1 VGAGL
6 SHPQHFEVASALLCV
21 IIIGLMDAI
30 AKCAI
35 ISSQPTNRRSE
46 EPFPGRHHQ

>member
-1 VGAGL
+1 
-6 SHPQHFEVASALLCV
+6 
-21 IIIGLMDAI
+21 MDAI